1 MLIFSS
7 ETKGV
12 STMKK
17 ILIILLLLLL
27 IAGTV
32 ILLWVSRMNIDL
44 KPGSEPEK
52 QTEEQQKEE
61 EEKKDAEEDLLK
73 AVVPPEDFELAGEY
87 QDETSQRA
95 TMTITPDGEDHYQV
109 EISWGDSDTQTT
121 VWAFEGD
128 FDREG
133 GLLSYKD
140 CIKSILTVT
149 EDDGMKEE
157 IVYESGKGA
166 LLYFDE
172 GLHWQDD
179 KEDAGKGCVFVKT
192 GDEDVVI
199 EDE

>member
-1 MLIFSS
+1 
-7 ETKGV
+7 
-12 STMKK
+12 MKK

-27 IAGTV
+27 ITGMV
-32 ILLWVSRMNIDL
+32 IMLWMSRTNIDH
-44 KPGSEPEK
+44 KQGSEPEEET
-52 QTEEQQKEE
+52 QEQQEEE
-61 EEKKDAEEDLLK
+61 EEKKGQEEDLPE

-95 TMTITPDGEDHYQV
+95 LMTITPDGEDHYQV
-109 EISWGDSDTQTT
+109 EISWGDSATKTT
-121 VWAFEGD
+121 VWSFEGD

-133 GLLSYKD
+133 GILNYKNG
-140 CIKSILTVT
+140 IKSVMTVT
-149 EDDGMKEE
+149 EEEGMKEDIE
-157 IVYESGKGA
+157 YESGRGA

-199 EDE
+199 EEE